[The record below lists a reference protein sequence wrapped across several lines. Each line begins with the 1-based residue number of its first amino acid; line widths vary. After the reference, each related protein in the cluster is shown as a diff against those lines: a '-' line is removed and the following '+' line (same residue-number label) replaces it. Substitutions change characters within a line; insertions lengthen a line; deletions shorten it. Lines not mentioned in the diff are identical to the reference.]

1 MEPLQPLSDKDTEF
15 FFLLEKCLIFVCFSC
30 LRCFLMTRNEQVT
43 FAEKQQVKMNSLKKQ
58 KHLDL
63 FHTWSNKGLKGS
75 FVNPT
80 LPSLHGG
87 SLEITLT
94 VPYRLLFTSSSC
106 NVFYCVVGTLRHI
119 LILYLTLKLLRPSPI
134 FVLVPWPIC
143 GHFFTRFGE
152 VKSVFYCHFSW
163 YSLKEKIKRL

>member
-15 FFLLEKCLIFVCFSC
+15 FFLLEKCLISVCFSC

-119 LILYLTLKLLRPSPI
+119 LILYLTLKLLRPSAFF
-134 FVLVPWPIC
+134 FVS
-143 GHFFTRFGE
+143 
-152 VKSVFYCHFSW
+152 SVANLWTLFYEIWRS
-163 YSLKEKIKRL
+163 